1 MSTNEFRFFLS
12 CDINLPVTF
21 RVERLEGTLP
31 CATNFPN
38 SGIIAST
45 PTEER
50 KPEVYVEC
58 ALYIDGA
65 PFGLP
70 TRTRL
75 ESNGAPYCW
84 NQLITFSTKY
94 RDLTAHSQIALTVRE
109 VSCGKDE
116 GLIGGATILLFNNKM
131 QLKTGKQKLRLWQGK
146 QADGSLPTATPG
158 KVPRHERGELERL
171 EKLVNKYER
180 GQIQRV
186 DWLDRLAFKS
196 MERIKERESCRNG
209 SSYLYL
215 VVDFCSFEHRVVFQ
229 ESGANFLLP
238 SPIATTNELVT
249 VWDPEVGKVNPSE
262 HKQLKLARSLAR
274 GIIDRDLKPSSNER
288 KSIQRILKYPPTRT
302 LSGEER
308 QLLWKFRFSLMSEK
322 RALTKFLRCVEW
334 SDVQEAKQAL
344 QLMGKWEMIDVC
356 DALELLSPVFE
367 SEEVRAYAVS
377 VLERADDDELQC
389 YLLQLVQALRFERSD
404 KSRLSLFLVQ
414 RSLHNIELASFLRWY
429 VAVELH
435 DPAYAKRFYSTYEIL
450 EENMMKLLGGVNGEE
465 DGFKLWQSL
474 VRQTELTAQLCSITR
489 DVRKVRGNT
498 QKKIEKLRQLL
509 SGLLSELTY
518 FEEPIRSPL
527 APGVLIT
534 GIVPSESS
542 IFKSALHPLRLTFRT
557 ATGGTCKLIFK
568 KGDDIRQDQLVVQM
582 VSLMDRLLKL
592 ENLDLHLTPYQV
604 LATGQDEGMLEF
616 IPSHCSKVLI
626 FCKHIDFVMEKL
638 DVFLYYIQI
647 LSEHRSIT
655 SYLQKFHP
663 DEHGPFGIT
672 ATCLETFIKSCA
684 GYSVIT
690 YILGIGDRHLD
701 NLLLRDDGRLFHVDF
716 GFILGR
722 DPKPFP
728 PPMKLCKEM
737 VEAMGGAESQYYTR
751 FKSYCCEAYN
761 ILRKSSNLILNL
773 FYLMAGS
780 NIPDIASDPEKSI
793 LKVMIL
799 CLSPNLS
806 ILEPFFL
813 FACLLIGS
821 FKIRYFIDVIYK
833 NGYFMDFLL
842 FLMMMLCLWWLIDDY
857 VGINS
862 KKGREMGLT
871 FTKLFSRLFAK
882 KEMRILMVGL
892 DAAGKTTILYKLKL
906 GEIVTTIPTIGFNV
920 ETVEYKNISFTVW
933 DVGGQDKIRPLW
945 RHYFQNT
952 QGLIFVV
959 DSNDRDRVVEARDE
973 LHRMLNEDELRD
985 AVLLVFANKQ
995 DLPNAMNAAEITD
1008 KLGLHSLRQRHW
1020 YIQSTCA
1027 TSGEGLYEGLDWL
1040 SSNIATKA

>member
-1 MSTNEFRFFLS
+1 MNGNEFRFFLS

-21 RVERLEGTLP
+21 RIDKLEGNLP
-31 CATNFPN
+31 P
-38 SGIIAST
+38 SKSLESDDDST
-45 PTEER
+45 TDER
-50 KPEVYVEC
+50 KAELYVEC

-75 ESNGAPYCW
+75 ESAGPSYCW
-84 NQLITFSTKY
+84 NELITFSTKY
-94 RDLTAHSQIALTVRE
+94 RDLTGHSQLAFTVWD
-109 VSCGKDE
+109 VSRGKDE
-116 GLIGGATILLFNNKM
+116 GLVGGATILLFNSKR

-146 QADGSLPTATPG
+146 VADGSFSTTTPG

-171 EKLVNKYER
+171 EKLMNKYER
-180 GQIQRV
+180 GQIPHV

-196 MERIKERESCRNG
+196 IDKIKERENTING
-209 SSYLYL
+209 NSNLYL
-215 VVDFCSFEHRVVFQ
+215 VVEFCGFEHRVVFQ

-238 SPIATTNELVT
+238 SPIASTNEIVI
-249 VWDPEVGKVNPSE
+249 VWDPEVGKINPSE
-262 HKQLKLARSLAR
+262 HKQLKLARSLTR
-274 GIIDRDLKPSSNER
+274 GVIDRDLKPSSNER

-302 LSGEER
+302 LSGDER

-344 QLMGKWEMIDVC
+344 ELMGRWEMIDVS

-377 VLERADDDELQC
+377 VLERADDEELQC

-404 KSRLSLFLVQ
+404 KSRLSYFLVQ
-414 RSLHNIELASFLRWY
+414 RYFGLLTALRNIELASFLRWY

-450 EENMMKLLGGVNGEE
+450 EENMIKLPPGVNGNE

-489 DVRKVRGNT
+489 DVRNVRGNT

-518 FEEPIRSPL
+518 FEEPIRSPV

-542 IFKSALHPLRLTFRT
+542 IFKSALHPLRLSFRT
-557 ATGGTCKLIFK
+557 AAGGNCKVIFK

-592 ENLDLHLTPYQV
+592 ENLDLHLTPYKV

-616 IPSHCSKVLI
+616 IPSHSLA
-626 FCKHIDFVMEKL
+626 
-638 DVFLYYIQI
+638 QI
-647 LSEHRSIT
+647 LSEHRSII

-701 NLLLRDDGRLFHVDF
+701 NLLLQDDGRLFHVDF

-773 FYLMAGS
+773 FHLMAGS
-780 NIPDIASDPEKSI
+780 NIPDIASDPEKGI
-793 LKVMIL
+793 LKLQEKFRLDLDDEACIH
-799 CLSPNLS
+799 
-806 ILEPFFL
+806 FFQDLINESVSAL
-813 FACLLIGS
+813 FPQ
-821 FKIRYFIDVIYK
+821 
-833 NGYFMDFLL
+833 M
-842 FLMMMLCLWWLIDDY
+842 
-857 VGINS
+857 
-862 KKGREMGLT
+862 
-871 FTKLFSRLFAK
+871 
-882 KEMRILMVGL
+882 
-892 DAAGKTTILYKLKL
+892 
-906 GEIVTTIPTIGFNV
+906 V
-920 ETVEYKNISFTVW
+920 ETIHRWAQY
-933 DVGGQDKIRPLW
+933 W
-945 RHYFQNT
+945 R
-952 QGLIFVV
+952 
-959 DSNDRDRVVEARDE
+959 
-973 LHRMLNEDELRD
+973 
-985 AVLLVFANKQ
+985 
-995 DLPNAMNAAEITD
+995 
-1008 KLGLHSLRQRHW
+1008 
-1020 YIQSTCA
+1020 
-1027 TSGEGLYEGLDWL
+1027 
-1040 SSNIATKA
+1040 

>member
-1 MSTNEFRFFLS
+1 MSGTEFRFFLS

-21 RVERLEGTLP
+21 RIERLEGNLLP
-31 CATNFPN
+31 TKSPN
-38 SGIIAST
+38 SEIDA

-50 KPEVYVEC
+50 RAELYVEC

-75 ESNGAPYCW
+75 ESTGPPYCW
-84 NQLITFSTKY
+84 NDLITLSTKY
-94 RDLTAHSQIALTVRE
+94 RDLTVHSQLAITVWD

-116 GLIGGATILLFNNKM
+116 GLIGGATILLFNSKM
-131 QLKTGKQKLRLWQGK
+131 QLKTGRQKLRLWPGK
-146 QADGSLPTATPG
+146 EADGSFPTTTPG
-158 KVPRHERGELERL
+158 KVPQHERGELERL

-180 GQIQRV
+180 GQIQPV
-186 DWLDRLAFKS
+186 DWLDRLTFKA
-196 MERIKERESCRNG
+196 MDRIKDRESPKNG
-209 SSYLYL
+209 GSHVYV
-215 VVDFCSFEHRVVFQ
+215 VVDFSSFEHQVVFQ

-238 SPIATTNELVT
+238 SPITSTNEIVN
-249 VWDPEVGKVNPSE
+249 VWDPEVGKINPSE

-302 LSGEER
+302 LSGDER

-334 SDVQEAKQAL
+334 SDVQ
-344 QLMGKWEMIDVC
+344 
-356 DALELLSPVFE
+356 
-367 SEEVRAYAVS
+367 VRAYAVS
-377 VLERADDDELQC
+377 VLERADDEELQC

-404 KSRLSLFLVQ
+404 KSRLSHFLVQ
-414 RSLHNIELASFLRWY
+414 RALRNSEFASFLRWY
-429 VAVELH
+429 VAVELYE
-435 DPAYAKRFYSTYEIL
+435 PTYAKRFYSTYEIL
-450 EENMMKLLGGVNGEE
+450 EENMMKLAGSVNGDE

-474 VRQTELTAQLCSITR
+474 VRQTELTAQLCSIMR
-489 DVRKVRGNT
+489 DVRNVRGNT

-527 APGVLIT
+527 APNVLIT

-557 ATGGTCKLIFK
+557 ANGGSCKIIFK
-568 KGDDIRQDQLVVQM
+568 KGDDLRQDQLVVQM

-592 ENLDLHLTPYQV
+592 ENLDLQLTPYNV
-604 LATGQDEGMLEF
+604 LATGQDEGMMEF
-616 IPSHCSKVLI
+616 IPSRSLA
-626 FCKHIDFVMEKL
+626 
-638 DVFLYYIQI
+638 QI
-647 LSEHRSIT
+647 LSEHRSII

-773 FYLMAGS
+773 FHLMAGS
-780 NIPDIASDPEKSI
+780 NIPDIASDPEKGI
-793 LKVMIL
+793 LKLQEKFRLDLDDEACIH
-799 CLSPNLS
+799 
-806 ILEPFFL
+806 FFQDLINESVSAL
-813 FACLLIGS
+813 FPQ
-821 FKIRYFIDVIYK
+821 
-833 NGYFMDFLL
+833 M
-842 FLMMMLCLWWLIDDY
+842 
-857 VGINS
+857 
-862 KKGREMGLT
+862 
-871 FTKLFSRLFAK
+871 
-882 KEMRILMVGL
+882 
-892 DAAGKTTILYKLKL
+892 
-906 GEIVTTIPTIGFNV
+906 V
-920 ETVEYKNISFTVW
+920 ETIHRWAQY
-933 DVGGQDKIRPLW
+933 W
-945 RHYFQNT
+945 R
-952 QGLIFVV
+952 
-959 DSNDRDRVVEARDE
+959 
-973 LHRMLNEDELRD
+973 
-985 AVLLVFANKQ
+985 
-995 DLPNAMNAAEITD
+995 
-1008 KLGLHSLRQRHW
+1008 
-1020 YIQSTCA
+1020 
-1027 TSGEGLYEGLDWL
+1027 
-1040 SSNIATKA
+1040 

>member
-1 MSTNEFRFFLS
+1 MSGNEFRFFLS
-12 CDINLPVTF
+12 CDINLPLTF
-21 RVERLEGTLP
+21 RIDRLEGNLP
-31 CATNFPN
+31 PAKSPN
-38 SGIIAST
+38 SEVDSTTDERIA
-45 PTEER
+45 EL
-50 KPEVYVEC
+50 YVEC

-70 TRTRL
+70 TRTRIRTL
-75 ESNGAPYCW
+75 
-84 NQLITFSTKY
+84 
-94 RDLTAHSQIALTVRE
+94 HLTVE
-109 VSCGKDE
+109 LGVELLAYVCNHNIHVWDVSRGKDE
-116 GLIGGATILLFNNKM
+116 RLIGGATILLFNNKR
-131 QLKTGKQKLRLWQGK
+131 QLKTGKQKLRLWLGK
-146 QADGSLPTATPG
+146 VADGSFKTTTPG
-158 KVPRHERGELERL
+158 KVPKHERGELERL
-171 EKLVNKYER
+171 EKLMNKYER
-180 GQIQRV
+180 GQIQHV

-196 MERIKERESCRNG
+196 IEKIKERESSRNG
-209 SSYLYL
+209 SSNLYL
-215 VVDFCSFEHRVVFQ
+215 VVEFGGFEHRVVFQ

-238 SPIATTNELVT
+238 SPIASTNEIVT
-249 VWDPEVGKVNPSE
+249 VWDPEVGKINPSE
-262 HKQLKLARSLAR
+262 HKQLKLARSLTR
-274 GIIDRDLKPSSNER
+274 GIIDRDLKPSNNER

-302 LSGEER
+302 LSGDER
-308 QLLWKFRFSLMSEK
+308 QLLWKFRFSLMFEK

-344 QLMGKWEMIDVC
+344 ELIGRWEMIDVC

-377 VLERADDDELQC
+377 VLERADDEELQC

-404 KSRLSLFLVQ
+404 KSSLSHFLVQ
-414 RSLHNIELASFLRWY
+414 RSLRNIKFASFLRWY
-429 VAVELH
+429 VAVELY

-450 EENMMKLLGGVNGEE
+450 EENMIKLSASLNGDE

-489 DVRKVRGNT
+489 DVRNVRGNT

-518 FEEPIRSPL
+518 FEE
-527 APGVLIT
+527 
-534 GIVPSESS
+534 
-542 IFKSALHPLRLTFRT
+542 
-557 ATGGTCKLIFK
+557 
-568 KGDDIRQDQLVVQM
+568 VVQM

-592 ENLDLHLTPYQV
+592 ENLDLHLTPYKV

-616 IPSHCSKVLI
+616 IPSRSLA
-626 FCKHIDFVMEKL
+626 
-638 DVFLYYIQI
+638 QI
-647 LSEHRSIT
+647 LSEHRSII

-773 FYLMAGS
+773 FHLMAGS
-780 NIPDIASDPEKSI
+780 NIPDIASDPEKGI
-793 LKVMIL
+793 LKLQEKFRLDLDDEASIHFFQDLINESVRSIAKSKMQVCSKSSVVLERWRRAGEVVLGL
-799 CLSPNLS
+799 CAKQENYFGFKEKKKSYISPSGWRFSPPYFGVGLKLHSPPSSSFLSLSLSPLS
-806 ILEPFFL
+806 LSSRAFSS
-813 FACLLIGS
+813 ARS
-821 FKIRYFIDVIYK
+821 
-833 NGYFMDFLL
+833 
-842 FLMMMLCLWWLIDDY
+842 LCESSSKDY
-857 VGINS
+857 AV
-862 KKGREMGLT
+862 K
-871 FTKLFSRLFAK
+871 SRLLSDLSDLLKYRDEF
-882 KEMRILMVGL
+882 LVT
-892 DAAGKTTILYKLKL
+892 GKFSTFIRL
-906 GEIVTTIPTIGFNV
+906 GFNV

-933 DVGGQDKIRPLW
+933 DVGGQDK
-945 RHYFQNT
+945 
-952 QGLIFVV
+952 
-959 DSNDRDRVVEARDE
+959 
-973 LHRMLNEDELRD
+973 DELRD

-1040 SSNIATKA
+1040 SNNIANKLRILLIFSKSNCRHDPVAEPFCGQAILDAGVEMYVAPPPVNHAKNSKIHGANQQEQAHL

>member
-1 MSTNEFRFFLS
+1 MSGNEFRFFLS

-21 RVERLEGTLP
+21 RVERLEGLLP
-31 CATNFPN
+31 STKSPN
-38 SGIIAST
+38 SVIDPA
-45 PTEER
+45 TEER
-50 KPEVYVEC
+50 RSELYVEC

-70 TRTRL
+70 VRTRL
-75 ESNGAPYCW
+75 ESAGPSYCW
-84 NQLITFSTKY
+84 NELITLSTKY
-94 RDLTAHSQIALTVRE
+94 RDLTAHSQLAVTVWD
-109 VSCGKDE
+109 VSRGKDE
-116 GLIGGATILLFNNKM
+116 GLIGGATLLLFNSKM
-131 QLKTGKQKLRLWQGK
+131 QLKTGKQKLRLWPGK
-146 QADGSLPTATPG
+146 EADGSFPTNTPG

-180 GQIQRV
+180 GQIQAI
-186 DWLDRLAFKS
+186 DWLDRLTFKA
-196 MERIKERESCRNG
+196 MDKTKERESCRNG
-209 SSYLYL
+209 SSHLYL
-215 VVDFCSFEHRVVFQ
+215 VIDFCSFEHRVVFQ

-238 SPIATTNELVT
+238 SPIASTNELVI
-249 VWDPEVGKVNPSE
+249 VWDPELGKINPSE
-262 HKQLKLARSLAR
+262 HKQLKLARSLTR
-274 GIIDRDLKPSSNER
+274 GTIDRDLKPSSNER

-302 LSGEER
+302 LNGDER

-344 QLMGKWEMIDVC
+344 EMMGRWEMIDVC

-367 SEEVRAYAVS
+367 REEVRAYAVS
-377 VLERADDDELQC
+377 VLERADDEELQC
-389 YLLQLVQALRFERSD
+389 YLLELVQALRFERSD
-404 KSRLSLFLVQ
+404 KSRLSQFLVQ
-414 RSLHNIELASFLRWY
+414 RSLNNIELASFLRWY
-429 VAVELH
+429 VAVELY
-435 DPAYAKRFYSTYEIL
+435 DPAYAKRFYCTYEIL
-450 EENMMKLLGGVNGEE
+450 EENMMKLAGDPNGEE

-489 DVRKVRGNT
+489 DVRNVRGNT

-557 ATGGTCKLIFK
+557 QCGGTCKIIFK

-592 ENLDLHLTPYQV
+592 ENLDLHLTPYKV

-616 IPSHCSKVLI
+616 IPSRSLA
-626 FCKHIDFVMEKL
+626 
-638 DVFLYYIQI
+638 QI
-647 LSEHRSIT
+647 LSEHRSII

-663 DEHGPFGIT
+663 DDHGPFGIT

-773 FYLMAGS
+773 FHLIAGS

-793 LKVMIL
+793 LKLQEKFRLDLDDEAAIH
-799 CLSPNLS
+799 
-806 ILEPFFL
+806 FFQDLINESVSAL
-813 FACLLIGS
+813 FPQ
-821 FKIRYFIDVIYK
+821 
-833 NGYFMDFLL
+833 M
-842 FLMMMLCLWWLIDDY
+842 
-857 VGINS
+857 
-862 KKGREMGLT
+862 
-871 FTKLFSRLFAK
+871 
-882 KEMRILMVGL
+882 
-892 DAAGKTTILYKLKL
+892 
-906 GEIVTTIPTIGFNV
+906 V
-920 ETVEYKNISFTVW
+920 ETIHRWAQY
-933 DVGGQDKIRPLW
+933 W
-945 RHYFQNT
+945 R
-952 QGLIFVV
+952 
-959 DSNDRDRVVEARDE
+959 
-973 LHRMLNEDELRD
+973 
-985 AVLLVFANKQ
+985 
-995 DLPNAMNAAEITD
+995 
-1008 KLGLHSLRQRHW
+1008 
-1020 YIQSTCA
+1020 
-1027 TSGEGLYEGLDWL
+1027 
-1040 SSNIATKA
+1040 